1 MTDHSA
7 KYEEL
12 KAKYEKN
19 YITKATLKKWVLIND
34 KRPGAGITAEEY
46 EEITGDE
53 YAE

>member
-12 KAKYEKN
+12 KVKYEKN
-19 YITKATLKKWVLIND
+19 YITKATLKKWVLITD
-34 KRPGAGITAEEY
+34 KRPGAVITAEEY
-46 EEITGDE
+46 KEITGDE